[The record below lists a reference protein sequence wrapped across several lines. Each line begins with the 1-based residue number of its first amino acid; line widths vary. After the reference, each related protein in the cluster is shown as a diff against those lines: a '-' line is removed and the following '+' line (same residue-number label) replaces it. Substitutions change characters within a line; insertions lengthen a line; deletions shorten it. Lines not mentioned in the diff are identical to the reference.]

1 MGERGGCGCERV
13 RRGWTWVWLEV
24 GRLGLIF
31 CAGGK
36 VCGGKKGDGLRYPD
50 TATKDQR
57 RSILCS
63 KDEYIFVPWK
73 VRNYLL
79 SYHYMSTRGRALRWT
94 QPLHWGL
101 FEEATPGRVRDSKM
115 SYASIWERLQYSSR
129 LQSWDHRQ
137 RCHCSWTRKAQS
149 IWEPMAYECHS
160 MPHDPNPKPRT

>member
-24 GRLGLIF
+24 GRLGLMF

-63 KDEYIFVPWK
+63 KDEYIFAPWK

-79 SYHYMSTRGRALRWT
+79 SYDYMSTRGRALRWT

-101 FEEATPGRVRDSKM
+101 FEEATPGRVKDSKM
-115 SYASIWERLQYSSR
+115 SYASIWERMQYSSPPTKPGSQR
-129 LQSWDHRQ
+129 EMSLQLD
-137 RCHCSWTRKAQS
+137 TQS
-149 IWEPMAYECHS
+149 SKYLGANGLR
-160 MPHDPNPKPRT
+160 MPFNAPRSQSQA